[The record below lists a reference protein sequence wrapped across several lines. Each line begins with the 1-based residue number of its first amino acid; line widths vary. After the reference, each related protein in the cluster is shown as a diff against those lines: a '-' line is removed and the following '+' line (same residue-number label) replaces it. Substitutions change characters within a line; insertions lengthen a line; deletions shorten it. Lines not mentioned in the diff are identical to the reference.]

1 MQDFIQEKL
10 DGKIENF
17 AIFDFKSLNGSDQ
30 FGCPGR
36 ENRIPWGYEVKL
48 EK

>member
-10 DGKIENF
+10 DGKIKDS

-36 ENRIPWGYEVKL
+36 REPDPEGNEVKL
-48 EK
+48 K